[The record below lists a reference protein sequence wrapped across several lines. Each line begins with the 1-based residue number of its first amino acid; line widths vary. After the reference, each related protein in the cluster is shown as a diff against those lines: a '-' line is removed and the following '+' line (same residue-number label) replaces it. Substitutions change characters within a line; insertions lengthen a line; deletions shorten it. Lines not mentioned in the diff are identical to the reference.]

1 MWQSFVKVI
10 TNGGLCH
17 KYRLNENFFV
27 FFVCVRVCTR
37 TDPDD
42 LEESDSH
49 GHNSDR
55 KNILTS
61 SPGTLTYGNINLGV
75 FMTLV
80 IHLPCEN
87 SILPNFSLRF
97 EIENRLRVRAV

>member
-1 MWQSFVKVI
+1 M
-10 TNGGLCH
+10 
-17 KYRLNENFFV
+17 
-27 FFVCVRVCTR
+27 RVCTC

-55 KNILTS
+55 KQILTS
-61 SPGTLTYGNINLGV
+61 SPGTLTYGNIDLGV

-87 SILPNFSLRF
+87 SILPNFSMLR
-97 EIENRLRVRAV
+97 EVAILDCDSHSQAGSTKGL